1 MNIHVIRVHC
11 AKARR
16 RRRKKKKKKKKG
28 KWTTTAFR
36 KNLYMV

>member
-16 RRRKKKKKKKKG
+16 RSKRKKRGKNS